1 MSAARIIPFP
11 PDSIESQV
19 TMQRFRAEYKAA
31 ESAAALAESLK
42 YASWAVACVVFIF
55 TLLIHQSL
63 RSERFGFPVIS
74 LSLLG
79 ASALMV
85 LAAGVWDRLA
95 RTRAR
100 RRRAA
105 IDAAVNASPLLSNLQ
120 RAELTGLVHVTAPG
134 AGAKKA
140 A

>member
-1 MSAARIIPFP
+1 MSAARTISFP
-11 PDSIESQV
+11 PDSIESQA

-31 ESAAALAESLK
+31 ERTAALAENLK
-42 YASWAVACVVFIF
+42 YASWAAACVVFIF

-74 LSLLG
+74 VSLLG
-79 ASALMV
+79 ASAFMV
-85 LAAGVWDRLA
+85 LAAELWDRLA
-95 RTRAR
+95 RMRVR

-105 IDAAVNASPLLSNLQ
+105 IDAAVHASPLLSNLQ
-120 RAELTGLVHVTAPG
+120 RAELTGLVHAMPVSG
-134 AGAKKA
+134 RKKA